1 VALLRQGF
9 PHGLSSSCIW
19 PASLIFVDCGFFGVS
34 VWSWKLP
41 VEYLEIFDCWETFA
55 LSNLFNLLGISE
67 FFLH

>member
-1 VALLRQGF
+1 
-9 PHGLSSSCIW
+9 
-19 PASLIFVDCGFFGVS
+19 